1 MKVGRSLWSKS
12 HFALFL
18 GHLVIRSLVSN
29 SYASGVDPCKS
40 SLHPF
45 FGETNLLF
53 FFYLCFCSIRSLPI
67 FTQGSA
73 NEGLLLNSS
82 RLYHNDLSSLHA
94 QWFFF
99 LRTLM
104 YPKDTIS
111 FYKSRVDLFAKGEVI
126 QLLSVRGIWK
136 LKIQWWLKTNQKAV
150 VKLSFWLFGYR
161 AVALVNTL
169 NTGDIDWL
177 DNIEFQVISGSY
189 FKMVWFVIQQK
200 TCFACRPYLNAKSEI
215 PTLSCFLVIHILL
228 AEVVAV
234 LFYTFT
240 TSMYMWGFLPN
251 SCIAKNGILLRGE
264 KA

>member
-99 LRTLM
+99 PENSHVSKRHNFLLQK
-104 YPKDTIS
+104 PCWS
-111 FYKSRVDLFAKGEVI
+111 FCKRRGHSIVVSKGHLKAENSVVI
-126 QLLSVRGIWK
+126 
-136 LKIQWWLKTNQKAV
+136 
-150 VKLSFWLFGYR
+150 
-161 AVALVNTL
+161 
-169 NTGDIDWL
+169 
-177 DNIEFQVISGSY
+177 
-189 FKMVWFVIQQK
+189 
-200 TCFACRPYLNAKSEI
+200 
-215 PTLSCFLVIHILL
+215 
-228 AEVVAV
+228 
-234 LFYTFT
+234 
-240 TSMYMWGFLPN
+240 
-251 SCIAKNGILLRGE
+251 KN
-264 KA
+264 